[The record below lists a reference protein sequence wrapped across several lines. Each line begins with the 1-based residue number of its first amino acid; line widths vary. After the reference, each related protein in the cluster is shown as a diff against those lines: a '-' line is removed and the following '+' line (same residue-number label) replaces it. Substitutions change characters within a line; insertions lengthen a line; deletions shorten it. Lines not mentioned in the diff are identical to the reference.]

1 VLRARSS
8 TIPASR
14 WPTGVSPT
22 RSGRTTASSGRR
34 STRSTSRRRWR
45 RRATRFSSGTT
56 GSTLR
61 AQARPRN
68 KREAAQRL
76 SAAAQSLGELLPA
89 EELADLAVETEL
101 AVGGGGRES
110 AGVPVLTGEAL
121 PARADVAAVH
131 LRNLQRACL
140 QRRQMLAE
148 TITVKEAA
156 ELLGIG
162 RQSLHDR
169 LKTASLLAVKDRGQ
183 WRFPLWQFDPE
194 GPDGILDGL
203 PETLRALQGPISDV
217 GKVR

>member
-1 VLRARSS
+1 MA
-8 TIPASR
+8 
-14 WPTGVSPT
+14 
-22 RSGRTTASSGRR
+22 
-34 STRSTSRRRWR
+34 RSTS
-45 RRATRFSSGTT
+45 SDTT
-56 GSTLR
+56 GSTLA

-76 SAAAQSLGELLPA
+76 SAAAQSRGELLPA

-101 AVGGGGRES
+101 AVGGRGRES
-110 AGVPVLTGEAL
+110 AGVSVLTGEAL
-121 PARADVAAVH
+121 PARADIAAAH
-131 LRNLQRACL
+131 LRNVQRAFL

-156 ELLGIG
+156 DLLGIG

-203 PETLRALQGPISDV
+203 RETLRALRGPISDV
-217 GKVR
+217 GKVRWFLTPKDALDGDTPLSALRAGNADDVVKAAQALGAS

>member
-1 VLRARSS
+1 VARPISS
-8 TIPASR
+8 D
-14 WPTGVSPT
+14 
-22 RSGRTTASSGRR
+22 
-34 STRSTSRRRWR
+34 
-45 RRATRFSSGTT
+45 TT
-56 GSTLR
+56 GSRLA

-101 AVGGGGRES
+101 AVGGPGRES
-110 AGVPVLTGEAL
+110 AGVSVLTGEAL
-121 PARADVAAVH
+121 PARADVAAAH
-131 LRNLQRACL
+131 LRNVQRAFL

-156 ELLGIG
+156 DLLGIG

-169 LKTASLLAVKDRGQ
+169 LKSASLLAVKDRGQ

-203 PETLRALQGPISDV
+203 PETLRALRGPISDV
-217 GKVR
+217 GKVRWFLMPKDALDGDTPLNALRAGNADDVVQAAQALGAS